1 MNQLLKK
8 IELKAF
14 WKTINF
20 QYNYKDLLEE
30 GKKMI
35 LLSDKYLIIKDIW
48 DYFTINDVDTNQ
60 ILLKSNKI
68 NKIDSFIRE
77 EIIQKM

>member
-1 MNQLLKK
+1 MV
-8 IELKAF
+8 
-14 WKTINF
+14 
-20 QYNYKDLLEE
+20 
-30 GKKMI
+30 
-35 LLSDKYLIIKDIW
+35 LLSDKYLIIKDTW

-77 EIIQKM
+77 EIISKM